1 MRRKA
6 GYYWEK
12 YYPYA
17 AFVCVL
23 IIVYTNKINFI
34 DNENLPDALDS
45 VNTICSL
52 IIGFLGAIL
61 PVILGMKNE
70 SKIVKYVFEKDR
82 DKLFLKYIKE
92 TIFWGLV
99 TLLVT
104 TMLYFQSDAEYHS
117 VFSMLFYVW
126 AALIILFL
134 LLTFRS
140 TSRMLSLIFSDDSVL
155 RGASYEISQAERMEK
170 EEIQKR
176 FTKGQE

>member
-1 MRRKA
+1 MCRKI
-6 GYYWEK
+6 GYYWER
-12 YYPYA
+12 YYPYVA
-17 AFVCVL
+17 SVGVL
-23 IIVYTNKINFI
+23 AVICINKINFI
-34 DNENLPDALDS
+34 DNKNLPDALDS

-126 AALIILFL
+126 ATLIILFL

-140 TSRMLSLIFSDDSVL
+140 TSRMLSLIFSDDNVL
-155 RGASYEISQAERMEK
+155 RSASYEISQAERMEK
-170 EEIQKR
+170 EEIRKR
-176 FTKGQE
+176 FTKRQE